1 MNEIAIK
8 KLRDLDLK
16 QQLLFCEAYLPDAWE
31 FLHDIG
37 KIKKPVFND
46 DDEVISWGVT
56 PPQDTPQDADAKE
69 EQS

>member
-1 MNEIAIK
+1 MNDIALK

-31 FLHDIG
+31 FLHDIS
-37 KIKKPVFND
+37 KIKKPVFD
-46 DDEVISWGVT
+46 DNDEVISWGAV
-56 PPQDTPQDADAKE
+56 PHGAHHDAKE

>member
-8 KLRDLDLK
+8 KLREMSLK
-16 QQLLFCEAYLPDAWE
+16 QQLLFCESYLPDAWE

-37 KIKKPVFND
+37 KIKKPVFDD
-46 DDEVISWGVT
+46 DDEVISWGAA
-56 PPQDTPQDADAKE
+56 PQDAKE